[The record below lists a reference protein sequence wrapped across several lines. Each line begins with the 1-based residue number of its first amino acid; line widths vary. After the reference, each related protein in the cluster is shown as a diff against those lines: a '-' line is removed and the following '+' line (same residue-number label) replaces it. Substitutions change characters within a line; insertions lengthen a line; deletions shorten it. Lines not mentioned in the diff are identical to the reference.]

1 VNVRPFALER
11 YFARYEFTTRYLLCA
26 SDPETTPV
34 GDLLAL
40 EPGSDERFAR
50 LPLGY
55 VESRGGTALRTAIAS
70 QYEHCDAGSV
80 LAHSGAEEAIFVF
93 MNAALQNGDHAI
105 VQFPAYQS
113 HYSIA
118 EAIGAE
124 VTRWQSDLSAEGSPD
139 VEELERLV
147 RPQTRVIVL
156 ATPNNPTGYALDR
169 AQMQRI
175 VALAGKCGIW
185 VLSDEVY
192 RGTERE
198 AERIPGVC
206 DWYERGIS
214 LGGLSKSYGLAG
226 LRIGWFCTRDV
237 ELYERMA
244 ALKDYLSICNSGPSE
259 FLAELAL
266 RHDTVLTGR
275 VRDITT
281 RNLDVLDAFF
291 ARRPQLFDWRR
302 PRAGTTAFPRYL
314 GGSAEA
320 FCARAVREAGVLL
333 LPSTIFDA
341 GDEHIRFGYGRADL
355 PEALAALDRCIDS
368 DG

>member
-1 VNVRPFALER
+1 
-11 YFARYEFTTRYLLCA
+11 
-26 SDPETTPV
+26 
-34 GDLLAL
+34 
-40 EPGSDERFAR
+40 
-50 LPLGY
+50 
-55 VESRGGTALRTAIAS
+55 
-70 QYEHCDAGSV
+70 
-80 LAHSGAEEAIFVF
+80 
-93 MNAALQNGDHAI
+93 MNAALQRGDHAI

-118 EAIGAE
+118 EALGVEI
-124 VTRWQSDLSAEGSPD
+124 TRWQCDLSAEGAPD

-147 RPQTRVIVL
+147 RPQTRAIVL
-156 ATPNNPTGYALDR
+156 TTPNNPTGYAFDR
-169 AQMQRI
+169 AQMTRV
-175 VALAGKCGIW
+175 VAVARKHGLML
-185 VLSDEVY
+185 LSDEVY

-198 AERIPGVC
+198 AERIPSVC
-206 DWYERGIS
+206 DWYERGVS
-214 LGGLSKSYGLAG
+214 LGGLSKSHGLAG
-226 LRIGWFCTRDV
+226 LRIGWSCTRDV

-244 ALKDYLSICNSGPSE
+244 ALKDYLSICNSALSE

-266 RHDTVLTGR
+266 RHDAALTKR

-281 RNLDVLDAFF
+281 RNLALLDAFF
-291 ARRPQLFDWRR
+291 ARHSQPFAWRR

-355 PEALAALDRCIDS
+355 PEALATLERFIDS
-368 DG
+368 AQVYRGVEP